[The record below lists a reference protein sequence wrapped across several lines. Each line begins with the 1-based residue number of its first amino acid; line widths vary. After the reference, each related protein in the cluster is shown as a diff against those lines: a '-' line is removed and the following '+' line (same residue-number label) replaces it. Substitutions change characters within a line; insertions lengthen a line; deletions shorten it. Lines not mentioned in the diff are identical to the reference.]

1 MSDKNIKTTG
11 CAFDLCMVLG
21 ILFGPLVLCGLCQ
34 YYSEQLGP
42 YFTLLWYILAPIIFG
57 AFIGLGGMIALLLLF
72 VCLRLA
78 KVDIEAGD
86 KLQRR
91 TFFSCWGISILA
103 FLFWGND
110 AAIQKQWHAIR
121 THGQTEA
128 CSSQTEEKR
137 FWITSSSRKTHN
149 SSCRWYGES
158 KGYYSSTGTGND
170 CKKCGGAGY
179 SDSVTDVS
187 STVLANSSAKERS
200 TDGDVQRYWITSSS
214 RKTHNASCRWY
225 GESKGYYSST
235 GTGNNCRSC
244 GGAGEDDSV
253 DEVASVT
260 RTAPQERKARQ
271 VTTAPRQGRGV
282 SNPPLHEPTR
292 RSGWGATGSAA
303 VFVQK
308 GSSVTSS
315 PPRTIPVRAQ
325 KKVKPSLPVK
335 NLMKEQPIIVI
346 WEVLFPVSY
355 QEIINGKKKQ
365 RREPK
370 VDAWRYHRVPC

>member
-21 ILFGPLVLCGLCQ
+21 IIFGPFVLCGLCQ
-34 YYSEQLGP
+34 YYSEQLRP
-42 YFTLLWYILAPIIFG
+42 YFTLLRYILAPIIFG
-57 AFIGLGGMIALLLLF
+57 AFIGFGGVVALLLLF

-103 FLFWGND
+103 FLFWGNA

-121 THGQTEA
+121 THGQTVA

-137 FWITSSSRKTHN
+137 F
-149 SSCRWYGES
+149 
-158 KGYYSSTGTGND
+158 
-170 CKKCGGAGY
+170 
-179 SDSVTDVS
+179 
-187 STVLANSSAKERS
+187 
-200 TDGDVQRYWITSSS
+200 WITSSS

-244 GGAGEDDSV
+244 GDAGEDDSV
-253 DEVASVT
+253 DEEASVT
-260 RTAPQERKARQ
+260 RTAPQGRKARQ
-271 VTTAPRQGRGV
+271 VTTAPRQDRGV
-282 SNPPLHEPTR
+282 SNPPLHEPR
-292 RSGWGATGSAA
+292 RSGWGTTGSAA
-303 VFVQK
+303 VSVQK

-346 WEVLFPVSY
+346 WEELFPVPY
-355 QEIINGKKKQ
+355 KEIVKGNKKQ

-370 VDAWRYHRVPC
+370 VDAWKYHRVPI